1 MNAHELADELENYVW
16 MNPNNNRDYC
26 KEVKDK
32 LRQQANDVGSLNAR
46 LKQQAD
52 RIAELQ
58 GELSRYEL
66 RDLEQ
71 TNSIKELENQ
81 LDKCSHHE
89 AMAHQ
94 GGYEIGKASQ
104 IKELSD
110 EEKKQI
116 TKEYLHRHL
125 LYVVTEEVVDD
136 HKLHDVVVSDFVF
149 AREILNK
156 ASEK

>member
-1 MNAHELADELENYVW
+1 M
-16 MNPNNNRDYC
+16 
-26 KEVKDK
+26 
-32 LRQQANDVGSLNAR
+32 SLYE
-46 LKQQAD
+46 QHQAD
-52 RIAELQ
+52 YIKHLEEGLESSLALNKAQAEKISNMEIWEKKYLDRIE
-58 GELSRYEL
+58 
-66 RDLEQ
+66 
-71 TNSIKELENQ
+71 ELENQ

-110 EEKKQI
+110 GEKKQI

-125 LYVVTEEVVDD
+125 LYVVTEEAVDD
-136 HKLHDVVVSDFVF
+136 HKLHDVVVSDFDF
-149 AREILNK
+149 ARVILKK

>member
-1 MNAHELADELENYVW
+1 M
-16 MNPNNNRDYC
+16 
-26 KEVKDK
+26 
-32 LRQQANDVGSLNAR
+32 SLYE
-46 LKQQAD
+46 QHQAD
-52 RIAELQ
+52 YIKHLEEGLESSLALNKAQAEKISNMEIWEKKYLDRIE
-58 GELSRYEL
+58 
-66 RDLEQ
+66 
-71 TNSIKELENQ
+71 ELENQ

-116 TKEYLHRHL
+116 AKEYLHRHL

-136 HKLHDVVVSDFVF
+136 HKLHDVVVSDFDF